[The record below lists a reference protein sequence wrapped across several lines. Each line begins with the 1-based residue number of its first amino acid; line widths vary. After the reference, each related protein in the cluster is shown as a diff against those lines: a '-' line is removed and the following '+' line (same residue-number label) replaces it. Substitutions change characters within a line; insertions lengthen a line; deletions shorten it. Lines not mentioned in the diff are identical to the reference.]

1 MNGCCESDMIEI
13 GERAPDFV
21 LPSRGVPT
29 RFYGIAGGR
38 PVALVFCGPESLDL
52 VSRYADWAG
61 PDAAVVAVTSGGGD
75 GERAFPVLVDGEGAV
90 QAMFLGEGDATARL
104 VLLDPNLRVLGVRAL
119 EGAPPD
125 ELRGAAARHAGER
138 AVEVSGQAPV
148 LLIPGALDLE
158 TCARLVHVLETRG
171 SVETGVER
179 TREGRREG
187 GLDPEAKRR
196 RDHTVEDPELLRSLT
211 AAVGRRVMPEVR
223 KAFAFRATR
232 FEGFKIAC
240 YDAAE
245 GGYFRA
251 HRDNLSPSTE
261 HRRFALTLNLNEGY
275 EGGHLRFPEY
285 GAYLYRPGAGGAVV
299 FSGSHLH
306 EALPVTRGKRYVL
319 LSFLFGEGDRRS
331 GSVPVA

>member
-1 MNGCCESDMIEI
+1 MNGCCERDMIEI

-90 QAMFLGEGDATARL
+90 QAMFLGEGDESARL
-104 VLLDPNLRVLGVRAL
+104 VLLDPNLRVVGVRAL

-125 ELRGAAARHAGER
+125 ELRGAAARHADER

-179 TREGRREG
+179 TREGRRED
-187 GLDPEAKRR
+187 GLDPDAKRR

-211 AAVGRRVMPEVR
+211 VAVGRRVMPEVR

-245 GGYFRA
+245 GGHFRA

-275 EGGHLRFPEY
+275 AGGHLRFPEY

-331 GSVPVA
+331 GSVPVV

>member
-1 MNGCCESDMIEI
+1 MLGKERVRARGVDRQRRGYARDMIQT

-52 VSRYADWAG
+52 VARYADRAG

-104 VLLDPNLRVLGVRAL
+104 VLLDPNLR
-119 EGAPPD
+119 
-125 ELRGAAARHAGER
+125 
-138 AVEVSGQAPV
+138 
-148 LLIPGALDLE
+148 ALDLE

-179 TREGRREG
+179 TREGRRED

-245 GGYFRA
+245 SGHFRA

-261 HRRFALTLNLNEGY
+261 HRRFALTLNLNDGY

-285 GAYLYRPGAGGAVV
+285 GAYLYRPGAGGAMPMQRVEFRV
-299 FSGSHLH
+299 GG
-306 EALPVTRGKRYVL
+306 ARGISRP
-319 LSFLFGEGDRRS
+319 RS
-331 GSVPVA
+331 GSGSGFREVPGARHRELNT